1 MINEETNVLETPYNL
16 VTLSQATG
24 NPMLDL
30 GYQCCDMRPFFK
42 YTNGNS
48 IIFTTIHPNNLAN
61 QVVNVYEKYTKK
73 VDGIE
78 YASMQYIGNTTATNF
93 SNITYEGNI
102 YNYTNTHENIRGFF
116 INKWARY
123 KPIQHNKIDELNS
136 FIEGKDTDDFI
147 NNNCGLTL
155 LQVPI
160 PTSGGPMSEK
170 EGLILNM
177 INDLKAGNFFWTY
190 NPPKE
195 GNWFRMT
202 DFIGYNKKAK
212 NPFYM
217 EYVGGIGPTSNDV
230 RDIYIDTKDNTYE
243 VKITLG
249 EEKEMFLPENNVTT
263 ECLPTYFKQLHA
275 LGLVYEGTNGVGLG
289 FVDPYDPE
297 DKTSEGF
304 LYPLRTGESVDI
316 PLTIRV
322 GATYSIGAFLINKD
336 SGDTGYYFPI
346 KPLNLRFLRIPD
358 LVSVKFSYYA
368 QGKDLVITAT
378 ATRRGD
384 TWWWGTHRPDA
395 SIIEARTVVNYAPF
409 NDLPIQIYTRKGTS
423 QQWDNEANDDVTMR
437 VAIKNEIEYEWN
449 GCNEVNTQVGV
460 TNPISEI
467 PSVHGSE
474 SIIFKFRFVELKDA
488 GFVTAEKTNPGTY
501 SDIKIEGNLYLG
513 TTNSGYRTQMLSLGR
528 EVFEEIGWLT
538 PINTDNN

>member
-16 VTLSQATG
+16 VTLSQVTG

-48 IIFTTIHPNNLAN
+48 IIFTTVHPNNLAN
-61 QVVNVYEKYTKK
+61 QVVNVYEKYTKT

-78 YASMQYIGNTTATNF
+78 YDSMQYIGNTTATTF

-202 DFIGYNKKAK
+202 DFIGYNNKAK

-217 EYVGGIGPTSNDV
+217 EYVGGIGPTSNGI

-243 VKITLG
+243 IKITLG

-275 LGLVYEGTNGVGLG
+275 LGLVYEGTGVGLG

-304 LYPLRTGESVDI
+304 LYPLRAGESVDI

-336 SGDTGYYFPI
+336 SGDSGYYFPVN
-346 KPLNLRFLRIPD
+346 PLVLSFKRIPN
-358 LVSVKFSYYA
+358 LVQVSFNYYA

-378 ATRRGD
+378 ATRNGSS
-384 TWWWGTHRPDA
+384 WWWGVHRPDA
-395 SIIEARTVVNYAPF
+395 SIIEARTVTKYAPF
-409 NDLPIQIYTRKGTS
+409 DDLPLQVLTRKATS
-423 QQWDNEANDDVTMR
+423 QQLENEAEDDRIER
-437 VAIKNEIEYEWN
+437 VAIKDGQEYEWN
-449 GCNEVNTQVGV
+449 GCGNVHTQSGI
-460 TNPISEI
+460 TTPISTI
-467 PSVHGSE
+467 PPVVGSE
-474 SIIFKFRFVELKDA
+474 SITFQFRFTELKDA
-488 GFVTAEKTNPGTY
+488 GFISSEITRPGSFAE
-501 SDIKIEGNLYLG
+501 IKIEGTLYLATKG
-513 TTNSGYRTQMLSLGR
+513 SGYRTQTLSLGR